1 MKKGLFLTILFAVL
15 FFYSTAIFSQYSTNA
30 LYFDGVDDRVTAY
43 GNPAYSG
50 LLNGDFSIDFWFR
63 PDSGVG
69 SYNIL
74 SMWDTTANMGFKI
87 VMYANDIYASTSYS
101 VNSFYSISEVLPNSI
116 YNGECHHIAYV
127 VQGNK
132 RKLYVDGVSTLN
144 YSQSSWNVPPIVIHE
159 ILFGTDHTPSTY
171 SPYKGMLSRLRIW
184 KYALTQFDIINSFSN
199 SVSQPISKLVADWKF
214 ENKYKQKIED
224 YSLIQNHAVKG
235 LSSISETSDPVSTGG
250 CQSCTATSVN
260 IQKLSSTSFCAGD
273 SCTLKVKILPG
284 FSCQWYKNGIAI
296 AGQTDSLLAAKTG
309 GVYSARFT
317 NGMNCRRYS
326 NAVLVSIYFSDITKP
341 KRLGESPTWNA
352 SAACYWTGRKDT
364 LQVAKNV
371 LYSYQWYKSGVLIP
385 NATSYKLAITD
396 TGEYTCLVSTASCS
410 KMSYGYDFYPL
421 VVDVLP
427 LTTPL
432 TCMDTLVTLEAN
444 LPWSYQPQ
452 YIWKANGTVIP
463 NATTSTITTSAT
475 GNITCTVN
483 DSNYCPATTTSQSI
497 YVAHNQSPNLFVRVN
512 YLPLSSSQTISL
524 CTGVDMALFKLVDQ
538 YGLSYLDAGLQS
550 INWSVDFPVVIHAP
564 DEITVLQSGTYDAFY
579 STLCGSG
586 HTGKTIYF
594 TGPGVPA
601 PSITAGTPG
610 CNTVQLT
617 LNTFLVSWPSYQWY
631 RDSVLI
637 PGATGSSYL
646 ALQGGNYICVL
657 DNSCDTLGSTP
668 IRVNTLLETY
678 NIVPVNGTAICGGI
692 GKLLTATGGNAF
704 QWRKNGNAISGA
716 TLGYYTATTTG
727 KYTCRITGT
736 CGVVFSDT
744 ITITNGTALV
754 PPVVGIQG
762 PDSVCPNN
770 SIHHYSI
777 ATVPGSVAYSWKLPN
792 GATLYSPEDSNEV
805 DIKFSYGF
813 QGGMIYFLGINNC
826 GADTLSSLYVNSLQP
841 PRPILLSGDV
851 YGLCNLTESF
861 VIDSNPLVTNY
872 VWTVPNGTTILSGQG
887 TDSIVVQ
894 FGSGL
899 NSGNLTVYGEATCKN
914 SDVLS
919 VQLKGAP
926 ANPGPISGQTNV
938 CANQS
943 NLVYTIPPVIGATY
957 YQWTLPPGATQLSFG
972 NSNSITIKM
981 GTTTGP
987 ISVRPV
993 NVCNNAQT
1001 SIKYLNIVCR
1011 EEEQISQPVMQMNL
1025 TQENHHLTVSVEGM
1039 DQQAIVSLYSSLG
1052 QLIGKE
1058 LIESTQDGI
1067 AVFGNLSNGIYM
1079 VEVSS
1084 GDQRIVGKAII
1095 N

>member
-1 MKKGLFLTILFAVL
+1 L
-15 FFYSTAIFSQYSTNA
+15 
-30 LYFDGVDDRVTAY
+30 
-43 GNPAYSG
+43 
-50 LLNGDFSIDFWFR
+50 
-63 PDSGVG
+63 
-69 SYNIL
+69 
-74 SMWDTTANMGFKI
+74 
-87 VMYANDIYASTSYS
+87 
-101 VNSFYSISEVLPNSI
+101 
-116 YNGECHHIAYV
+116 
-127 VQGNK
+127 
-132 RKLYVDGVSTLN
+132 
-144 YSQSSWNVPPIVIHE
+144 
-159 ILFGTDHTPSTY
+159 
-171 SPYKGMLSRLRIW
+171 
-184 KYALTQFDIINSFSN
+184 
-199 SVSQPISKLVADWKF
+199 
-214 ENKYKQKIED
+214 
-224 YSLIQNHAVKG
+224 
-235 LSSISETSDPVSTGG
+235 
-250 CQSCTATSVN
+250 VN
-260 IQKLSSTSFCAGD
+260 IYFEDIST
-273 SCTLKVKILPG
+273 
-284 FSCQWYKNGIAI
+284 
-296 AGQTDSLLAAKTG
+296 
-309 GVYSARFT
+309 
-317 NGMNCRRYS
+317 
-326 NAVLVSIYFSDITKP
+326 P
-341 KRLGESPTWNA
+341 KRLGESPTWNPPV
-352 SAACYWTGRKDT
+352 ACNWTGRKDT
-364 LQVAKNV
+364 LQVANNV
-371 LYSYQWYKSGVLIP
+371 LYNYQWYKSGVIIP

-410 KMSYGYDFYPL
+410 KLSDEYSFYPIN
-421 VVDVLP
+421 VDVLP
-427 LTTPL
+427 LTTPV
-432 TCMDTLVTLEAN
+432 TCLDTLVTLEAS
-444 LPWSYQPQ
+444 LPWSNLPQ

-475 GNITCTVN
+475 GLITCTVN
-483 DSNYCPATTTSQSI
+483 DSNYCPVTTTSQSI
-497 YVAHNQSPNLFVRVN
+497 YVAHNQQPNLFISVN
-512 YLPLSSSQTISL
+512 NLPVSFSQVTNDCSNN
-524 CTGVDMALFKLVDQ
+524 GWAQFKLVDG

-550 INWSVDFPVVIHAP
+550 VNWFGDFPVVFHPP
-564 DEITVLQSGTYDAFY
+564 DEISVLQSGTYGFSY
-579 STLCGSG
+579 STLCGG
-586 HTGKTIYF
+586 GNTGKTIYF

-610 CNTVQLT
+610 CNSVQLT
-617 LNTFLVSWPSYQWY
+617 LNTFPIFWPSYQWY

-754 PPVVGIQG
+754 PPLVGIQG

-777 ATVPGSVAYSWKLPN
+777 AAVPGSISYSWILPS
-792 GATLYSPEDSNEV
+792 GAYLDSPGDSNEV
-805 DIKFSYGF
+805 DIRFTSAF
-813 QGGMIYFLGINNC
+813 HGGTIYFLGINNC

-861 VIDSNPLVTNY
+861 VVDSNSLVTNY
-872 VWTVPNGTTILSGQG
+872 VWTVPNGATILSGQG

-899 NSGNLTVYGEATCKN
+899 YTGNLTVYGEATCKN
-914 SDVLS
+914 SDVLG
-919 VQLKGAP
+919 VQLKSAP

-957 YQWTLPPGATQLSFG
+957 YQWTLPPGAVQLSFG

-1025 TQENHHLTVSVEGM
+1025 TQENHHLTVSIEGM
-1039 DQQAIVSLYSSLG
+1039 DQPAIVSLYSSLG

-1058 LIESTQDGI
+1058 LIESNQNGI

-1084 GDQRIVGKAII
+1084 GDQRIVGKAVI